1 LIVSFYSFHQKESRS
16 NSRPCKAR
24 SRSSKWRCSNSS
36 RSPEHWTHQW
46 RLWYKFF

>member
-24 SRSSKWRCSNSS
+24 SRSSK
-36 RSPEHWTHQW
+36 
-46 RLWYKFF
+46 